1 MTKGSSRKSNNFKV
15 KRSEAIWGLYRDQVF
30 KEISH
35 MMGVE
40 DANTNTP
47 GWFQMRMPAIKRVFD
62 SMTIAEK
69 AVLHSE
75 QERMIGEGYPEQTK
89 RR

>member
-1 MTKGSSRKSNNFKV
+1 MTKGSSRKSNNFRV

-30 KEISH
+30 KEIGN

-40 DANTNTP
+40 DMTTNTP

-62 SMTIAEK
+62 SMTEVEK
-69 AVLHSE
+69 AVLDSE
-75 QERMIGEGYPEQTK
+75 QERMMGEGYPEQTK

>member
-1 MTKGSSRKSNNFKV
+1 
-15 KRSEAIWGLYRDQVF
+15 
-30 KEISH
+30 

-40 DANTNTP
+40 DVNTNMP
-47 GWFQMRMPAIKRVFD
+47 GWFQMRMPVIKRVFD
-62 SMTIAEK
+62 SMTTAEE

-89 RR
+89 QR

>member
-1 MTKGSSRKSNNFKV
+1 MTKGSSRKSNNFRV
-15 KRSEAIWGLYRDQVF
+15 KRSEAIWGLYRDRVF
-30 KEISH
+30 KEIGN

-40 DANTNTP
+40 DATTNTP

-62 SMTIAEK
+62 SMTEVEK
-69 AVLHSE
+69 AVLDSE
-75 QERMIGEGYPEQTK
+75 QERMMGEGYPEQTK